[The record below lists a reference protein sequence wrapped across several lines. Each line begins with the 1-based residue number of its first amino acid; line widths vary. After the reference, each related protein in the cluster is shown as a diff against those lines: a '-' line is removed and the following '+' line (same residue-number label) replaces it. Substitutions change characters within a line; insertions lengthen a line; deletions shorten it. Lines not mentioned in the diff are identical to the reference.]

1 MEVNS
6 CMSAYELAFEG
17 EILMEKGAEVGADLF
32 RLTQNASD
40 DDDSDVAVALRR
52 LIWAEKQLI
61 PAAQSEMD
69 LARIEAKFDLAR
81 DILTMVGE
89 KANG

>member
-1 MEVNS
+1 
-6 CMSAYELAFEG
+6 MSAYEIAFEG
-17 EILMEKGAEVGADLF
+17 EILMEKGAEISADLF
-32 RLTQNASD
+32 RYSQTVSD
-40 DDDSDVAVALRR
+40 TDNRNLVLALKR
-52 LIWAEKQLI
+52 LIWAAKQQIL
-61 PAAQSEMD
+61 AAESEMD